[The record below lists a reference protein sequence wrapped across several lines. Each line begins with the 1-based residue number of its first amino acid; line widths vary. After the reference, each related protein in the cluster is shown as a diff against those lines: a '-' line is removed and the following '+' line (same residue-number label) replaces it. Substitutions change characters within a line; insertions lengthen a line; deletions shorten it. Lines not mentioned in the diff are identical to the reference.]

1 MKCFYHIDEDG
12 KCSAFWVNKLA
23 RHYDG
28 YEKKFVPINYG
39 VEFPFET
46 IQPDEQ
52 VYIVDYSIFP
62 EEMEKLLKITSDITW
77 IDHHASA
84 IKRYDNFP
92 HNIKGIRYDGIAG
105 CMLTY
110 CYLTHMYSNGFL
122 TGARF
127 EEWMTEDA
135 PMFTKY
141 IADFDVWKFEYGD
154 DTRAFEMGLQLYDS
168 DPIAEDKD
176 NIFEAMLIWGCEVE
190 RNVISRGR
198 DLLIYRDNWA
208 KEYCRH
214 IGFETEFE
222 GYKCFAMNLAMI
234 SSDHFKSVNEE
245 EYDMF
250 IGFSYNGKTWN
261 YSLRST
267 KVDCSQIA
275 MKYGGGG
282 HKGAAGFNTDRLL
295 LKAKEEWCLST
306 KDMLKLYNE
315 LIKKES

>member
-28 YEKKFVPINYG
+28 YEKKFIPINYG

-110 CYLTHMYSNGFL
+110 CYLKHMVKLDQNNESVACVPFDIS
-122 TGARF
+122 
-127 EEWMTEDA
+127 MTEDA

-154 DTRAFEMGLQLYDS
+154 DTRAFEMGMQLYDL
-168 DPIAEDKD
+168 DPIAEGKD
-176 NIFEAMLIWGCEVE
+176 NIFEAMLIFGCEVE
-190 RNVISRGR
+190 CNVVSRGR

-208 KEYCRH
+208 KEYCGH
-214 IGFETEFE
+214 VGFETNFE
-222 GYKCFAMNLAMI
+222 GYKCFAINLAMI
-234 SSDHFKSVNEE
+234 SSDHFNSIEQDK
-245 EYDMF
+245 YDMF
-250 IGFSYNGKTWN
+250 IGFSYNGKVWN

-282 HKGAAGFNTDRLL
+282 HKGAAGFSTDSLL
-295 LKAKEEWCLST
+295 LKAKEE
-306 KDMLKLYNE
+306 
-315 LIKKES
+315 

>member
-23 RHYDG
+23 IHYDG
-28 YEKKFVPINYG
+28 YEKEFIPINYG
-39 VEFPFET
+39 MEFPFES
-46 IQPDEQ
+46 IQQNEQ
-52 VYIVDYSIFP
+52 VYIVDFSILP
-62 EEMEKLLKITSDITW
+62 EQMEQLLKITENVTW
-77 IDHHASA
+77 IDHHISA

-110 CYLTHMYSNGFL
+110 CYLKHMTDGGLGKQKEFDILMIEY
-122 TGARF
+122 T
-127 EEWMTEDA
+127 
-135 PMFTKY
+135 PIFTKY

-154 DTRAFEMGLQLYDS
+154 DTKAFEIGLSLYDLDPESETWCWFLGTSGHRMIS
-168 DPIAEDKD
+168 DVINKGK
-176 NIFEAMLIWGCEVE
+176 ML
-190 RNVISRGR
+190 
-198 DLLIYRDNWA
+198 LKYRDNWS
-208 KEYCRH
+208 KEYCKYE
-214 IGFETEFE
+214 GFEVEFE

-250 IGFSYNGKTWN
+250 IGFSYNGKGWN

-282 HKGAAGFNTDRLL
+282 HKGASGFNADKLL
-295 LKAKEEWCLST
+295 F
-306 KDMLKLYNE
+306 
-315 LIKKES
+315 

>member
-12 KCSAFWVNKLA
+12 KCAAFWVNKLA

-28 YEKKFVPINYG
+28 YEKEFIPINYG
-39 VEFPFET
+39 MDFPFD
-46 IQPDEQ
+46 IIHQDEQ
-52 VYIVDYSIFP
+52 IYIVDFSILP
-62 EEMEKLLKITSDITW
+62 EQMEQLLKVTENVTW
-77 IDHHASA
+77 IDHHVSA

-92 HNIKGIRYDGIAG
+92 YAIKGIRYDGIAG

-110 CYLTHMYSNGFL
+110 CYLKHMIKLDQNNGSVACVPFDIS
-122 TGARF
+122 
-127 EEWMTEDA
+127 MTEDA

-141 IADFDVWKFEYGD
+141 IADFDVWKFDYGE
-154 DTRAFEMGLQLYDS
+154 DTKAFEMGLQLYDLNPVA
-168 DPIAEDKD
+168 DDKD
-176 NIFEAMLIWGCEVE
+176 NIFEAMLILGCEVE
-190 RNVISRGR
+190 CDVISRGR
-198 DLLIYRDNWA
+198 DLLTYRDNWA
-208 KEYCRH
+208 KEYCEYC
-214 IGFETEFE
+214 GFETEFE

-250 IGFSYNGKTWN
+250 IGFSYNGKSWN

-282 HKGAAGFNTDRLL
+282 HKGASGF
-295 LKAKEEWCLST
+295 ST
-306 KDMLKLYNE
+306 NE
-315 LIKKES
+315 LIFRNN